1 MKSLNIKTGFKCNS
15 RCKFCIQEEERFC
28 GKNKITKEI
37 KEILKSNSV
46 KFKSLILTGGEVTIR
61 NDIFEIV
68 KFAKD
73 CGYKII
79 QIQSNGRMFSYMD
92 FCKKI
97 IEAGATN
104 FGLSIHGSTKE
115 MHEGLTRAE
124 GSFEQTLQGICNLKK
139 LKQLVFINSVIT
151 KINYKDLPNIAKMV
165 VGLKVLSYQFAFM
178 HINLKILENK
188 DLIEEIVSRY
198 KDIKP
203 YVEEGL
209 QIGIDNN
216 IRSKVEAFP
225 FCILNEKYHE
235 NISENYL
242 PEAFIFEDDSMRDF
256 TKMKKAGAKLK
267 GENCKQCKFYE
278 KCEGPWCDY
287 PNIFGFDEFVPI
299 KK

>member
-1 MKSLNIKTGFKCNS
+1 MKIIDIKTGFQCNNQ
-15 RCKFCIQEEERFC
+15 CKFCIQEGKRFYK
-28 GKNKITKEI
+28 KNKTTEEI
-37 KEILKSNSV
+37 KEVLRCNSHEFEGIV
-46 KFKSLILTGGEVTIR
+46 FTGGEVTIR
-61 NDIFEIV
+61 DDVFEIV
-68 KFAKD
+68 KFAKE

-92 FCKKI
+92 FCKKM

-124 GSFEQTLQGICNLKK
+124 GSFEQTLQGIRNLRE
-139 LKQLVFINSVIT
+139 LRQPISTNSVIT

-178 HINLKILENK
+178 HINLNILQNK
-188 DLIEEIVSRY
+188 DLIEELVSRY

-216 IRSKVEAFP
+216 IKSKVEAFP